1 MKKYIYHAC
10 ILILLIIACQDD
22 KFKGNENNGNATL
35 TLRFNSSGNT
45 ISRAVSNDEEEQLI
59 SNAYVFV
66 FNQDGS
72 KVFGQF
78 YANISQPTTFQTQIK
93 DIPAG
98 NDKTI
103 AVVANINTPIH
114 ELNEEQLN
122 NVANKAELLALTSR
136 LQDNFLERGTQFLMS
151 GIKEETDLIANQ
163 QNVIDIPLVRTDAK
177 IRFNVQTKEGV
188 TFTPRDWQV
197 AVIPQKVSVFPNTTQ
212 GQFEFENNYFNSI
225 WNNFETSSTGKIT
238 FAFYTP
244 ENKINPREAIP
255 AEGTFAAQYALREK
269 QKKTPNPDGSET
281 NGDYQYADQRATYV
295 KLRGNISYAIAGGQE
310 ISADVTY
317 TIHLGG
323 VNGVNDYNSLRNH
336 FYTYNVTINSVDDII
351 VEVKSTTGDEPSPGS
366 EGDVVIAEKI
376 MRFDAHNEIFTT
388 TFMQKNIDN
397 SLTWNVYT
405 PFSNGAENE
414 NPQDYNWIYFNIN
427 TKGGTTY
434 SGNFVPYQGDN
445 EVSSDTEFNAPN
457 FTHPLDRYIADI
469 NQGKQKMLNIKQLVS
484 ILKECKRRFLKEAPG
499 EHLFDS
505 GDKIIFTT
513 YLKEY
518 YYEVNPENPSETVEN
533 GLWKKFVNTQERVL
547 NILSNLQ
554 YSKDQMSTISTAL
567 YSIRQASIQTMYNKE
582 ATENFTAW
590 GSEAIQDET
599 PLLFETARTK
609 TNRTYNNY
617 YNGRQNSI
625 NMWIGENSV
634 SWAIYIDPTTWN
646 MKSEYEAAKY
656 KCMRLNRDMN
666 GNGQIDKEEIQWYLA
681 SINQLTDLWI
691 GENSFDPQSR
701 LYKLS
706 TWKIDK
712 QWYAS
717 STILN
722 KDRQWESS
730 IIDPIYSY
738 RDDPEVLWSS
748 EGSSVGALSGTTRG
762 INHSKVYY
770 RCVRNL
776 GLAKNAPE
784 AKTPDDFVSYDAQ
797 NRTITLTRLDAKS
810 LRGFKTEEELSD
822 HNERD
827 VRGYNKPWKAFEIHK
842 NTFDNTLTWETVRGR
857 SQPGG
862 KNPICPN
869 GWRVPNQRE
878 LALMYSRMPRNS
890 TSWPL
895 KNHFS
900 RSSFS
905 FNPSNGERVG
915 FSVDNNGE
923 VYYLINNKNTDKGG
937 VRCVKDIN

>member
-1 MKKYIYHAC
+1 
-10 ILILLIIACQDD
+10 
-22 KFKGNENNGNATL
+22 
-35 TLRFNSSGNT
+35 
-45 ISRAVSNDEEEQLI
+45 
-59 SNAYVFV
+59 
-66 FNQDGS
+66 
-72 KVFGQF
+72 
-78 YANISQPTTFQTQIK
+78 
-93 DIPAG
+93 
-98 NDKTI
+98 
-103 AVVANINTPIH
+103 
-114 ELNEEQLN
+114 
-122 NVANKAELLALTSR
+122 
-136 LQDNFLERGTQFLMS
+136 
-151 GIKEETDLIANQ
+151 
-163 QNVIDIPLVRTDAK
+163 
-177 IRFNVQTKEGV
+177 
-188 TFTPRDWQV
+188 
-197 AVIPQKVSVFPNTTQ
+197 
-212 GQFEFENNYFNSI
+212 
-225 WNNFETSSTGKIT
+225 
-238 FAFYTP
+238 
-244 ENKINPREAIP
+244 
-255 AEGTFAAQYALREK
+255 
-269 QKKTPNPDGSET
+269 
-281 NGDYQYADQRATYV
+281 
-295 KLRGNISYAIAGGQE
+295 
-310 ISADVTY
+310 
-317 TIHLGG
+317 
-323 VNGVNDYNSLRNH
+323 
-336 FYTYNVTINSVDDII
+336 
-351 VEVKSTTGDEPSPGS
+351 
-366 EGDVVIAEKI
+366 
-376 MRFDAHNEIFTT
+376 
-388 TFMQKNIDN
+388 
-397 SLTWNVYT
+397 
-405 PFSNGAENE
+405 
-414 NPQDYNWIYFNIN
+414 
-427 TKGGTTY
+427 
-434 SGNFVPYQGDN
+434 
-445 EVSSDTEFNAPN
+445 
-457 FTHPLDRYIADI
+457 
-469 NQGKQKMLNIKQLVS
+469 MLNIKQLVS

-646 MKSEYEAAKY
+646 MKLEYEAAKY

>member
-1 MKKYIYHAC
+1 M
-10 ILILLIIACQDD
+10 
-22 KFKGNENNGNATL
+22 
-35 TLRFNSSGNT
+35 
-45 ISRAVSNDEEEQLI
+45 
-59 SNAYVFV
+59 
-66 FNQDGS
+66 
-72 KVFGQF
+72 
-78 YANISQPTTFQTQIK
+78 
-93 DIPAG
+93 
-98 NDKTI
+98 
-103 AVVANINTPIH
+103 
-114 ELNEEQLN
+114 
-122 NVANKAELLALTSR
+122 
-136 LQDNFLERGTQFLMS
+136 
-151 GIKEETDLIANQ
+151 
-163 QNVIDIPLVRTDAK
+163 
-177 IRFNVQTKEGV
+177 
-188 TFTPRDWQV
+188 
-197 AVIPQKVSVFPNTTQ
+197 
-212 GQFEFENNYFNSI
+212 
-225 WNNFETSSTGKIT
+225 
-238 FAFYTP
+238 
-244 ENKINPREAIP
+244 
-255 AEGTFAAQYALREK
+255 
-269 QKKTPNPDGSET
+269 
-281 NGDYQYADQRATYV
+281 

-445 EVSSDTEFNAPN
+445 EVYSDTEFNAPN